1 VTDED
6 KTGSWDS
13 HEEATAPLVLAAIGT
28 VLLVVVGVL
37 TFAVGLLSPLITD
50 GCGSGGG
57 DGDYGTGAEE
67 PAYCRDSQIVAR
79 MLTVPV
85 LLVLP
90 AGLLFTWLRF
100 APPYRPR
107 VWVPLVGLA
116 VIGALWVVANTLLEG
131 RLF

>member
-1 VTDED
+1 MTDED

-13 HEEATAPLVLAAIGT
+13 GHEEPTAPLLLAAIGT
-28 VLLVVVGVL
+28 VLLVAVGVL
-37 TFAVGLLSPLITD
+37 TFVVGLLSPLVTE
-50 GCGSGGG
+50 GC
-57 DGDYGTGAEE
+57 DADYGGAAQD
-67 PAYCRDSQIVAR
+67 PAYCRNSQVVAR

-100 APPYRPR
+100 ASPYRPR
-107 VWVPLVGLA
+107 AWVPLVGLL
-116 VIGALWVVANTLLEG
+116 VIGVLWLVANSLLEG

>member
-1 VTDED
+1 MTDED
-6 KTGSWDS
+6 KTGSYDR
-13 HEEATAPLVLAAIGT
+13 HEEPAVPLILAAIGS

-37 TFAVGLLSPLITD
+37 TFAVGLLSPLVAD
-50 GCGSGGG
+50 GCGGES
-57 DGDYGTGAEE
+57 DYGADS

-85 LLVLP
+85 LLILP

-107 VWVPLVGLA
+107 PWVPLVGL
-116 VIGALWVVANTLLEG
+116 VIIGALWVVANSLLAG

>member
-1 VTDED
+1 MTDED
-6 KTGSWDS
+6 KTGSYDS
-13 HEEATAPLVLAAIGT
+13 HEEANAPLVLAAIGT

-37 TFAVGLLSPLITD
+37 TFVVGLLSPFITD
-50 GCGSGGG
+50 GCGAGT
-57 DGDYGTGAEE
+57 DYGSTEG
-67 PAYCRDSQIVAR
+67 PAYCRDSQLVSR

-107 VWVPLVGLA
+107 AWVPLVGLLI
-116 VIGALWVVANTLLEG
+116 IGGLWVVANSLLEG

>member
-1 VTDED
+1 MTDED

-13 HEEATAPLVLAAIGT
+13 HEEAIAPLVLAAIGSV
-28 VLLVVVGVL
+28 VLVAVGVL
-37 TFAVGLLSPLITD
+37 TFVVGLLSPLVTE
-50 GCGSGGG
+50 GCAGGE
-57 DGDYGTGAEE
+57 GDYGTGAEG
-67 PAYCRDSQIVAR
+67 PAYCRDSQVVAR

-107 VWVPLVGLA
+107 AWVPLVGLA
-116 VIGALWVVANTLLEG
+116 VIGGLWLVANSLLEG

>member
-1 VTDED
+1 MTDED

-13 HEEATAPLVLAAIGT
+13 HEEATAPLVLAAVGT
-28 VLLVVVGVL
+28 VLLVAVGVL
-37 TFAVGLLSPLITD
+37 TFVVGLLSPLITE
-50 GCGSGGG
+50 GCGGGEN
-57 DGDYGTGAEE
+57 DYGAEG
-67 PAYCRDSQIVAR
+67 PAYCRNSQIVAR
-79 MLTVPV
+79 MLTMPV

-90 AGLLFTWLRF
+90 VGLLFTWLRF

>member
-28 VLLVVVGVL
+28 VLLVAVGVL
-37 TFAVGLLSPLITD
+37 TFVVGLLSPLITD
-50 GCGSGGG
+50 GC
-57 DGDYGTGAEE
+57 DGDYGAEGS
-67 PAYCRDSQIVAR
+67 AYCRNSQIVAR

-90 AGLLFTWLRF
+90 VGLLFTWLRF
-100 APPYRPR
+100 VPPYRPR
-107 VWVPLVGLA
+107 AWVPLVGLV
-116 VIGALWVVANTLLEG
+116 VIGVLWVVANSLLEG

>member
-6 KTGSWDS
+6 KTGSWES
-13 HEEATAPLVLAAIGT
+13 HEEAIAPLVLAAVGT
-28 VLLVVVGVL
+28 VLLVAVGVL
-37 TFAVGLLSPLITD
+37 TFVVGLLSPLITD
-50 GCGSGGG
+50 GCGPE
-57 DGDYGTGAEE
+57 GDYGTEG
-67 PAYCRDSQIVAR
+67 PAYCRNSQIVAR

-107 VWVPLVGLA
+107 AWVPLIGLV
-116 VIGALWVVANTLLEG
+116 VIGVLWVVSNSLLEG

>member
-13 HEEATAPLVLAAIGT
+13 HEEATAPLVLAAVGT
-28 VLLVVVGVL
+28 VLLVAVGVL
-37 TFAVGLLSPLITD
+37 TFVVGLLSPLITE
-50 GCGSGGG
+50 GCGTGGTE
-57 DGDYGTGAEE
+57 D

-100 APPYRPR
+100 TPPYRPR
-107 VWVPLVGLA
+107 AWVPLVGLL
-116 VIGALWVVANTLLEG
+116 VIGALWVVANSLLEG